1 MLCANYFG
9 VGCPSVHL
17 LNGEVT
23 ANSALFHNG
32 EYGYGTNIT
41 FSCNTGYT
49 LDRSQHGSASS
60 ALCLTSGNWS
70 HSSPTCK
77 IGNEMILLLLVK
89 EGFDLSQYS

>member
-9 VGCPSVHL
+9 VGCPSVYL
-17 LNGEVT
+17 LNGEIT
-23 ANSALFHNG
+23 ANSAPFHNG

-49 LDRSQHGSASS
+49 LDTSQHGSASS

-70 HSSPTCK
+70 HSFPTCK
-77 IGNEMILLLLVK
+77 IDNEMILLLLVK
-89 EGFDLSQYS
+89 EHFDLSQDS